1 MFLPRLTKGFSK
13 TPSLSFLISK
23 RFSSPR
29 SQFPPPDVQFPPPTG
44 QYPPIYLPEPASSPS
59 IPSNI
64 STSIHG
70 SSANADEQESKSS
83 RILRGIRRFIVIFYV
98 SSELLD
104 LIEYLDFL
112 EDHTHLRLPVDL
124 VPEEE
129 EAHFSHDSGL
139 MLLLRLIPAYG
150 FGWGK
155 SPSLWMLSLWS
166 LNLIHRRLA
175 LFALE
180 TRAPSWLEQAL
191 SDRSGR
197 WRSEPLSEARRVE
210 LTNESSENGS
220 VLLNH
225 HNKDLME
232 HLDFIDRALKS
243 VGSPVNIKPRDGT
256 VTQTST
262 SGSITQ
268 NMEVGG
274 GYVTAVHVMRVEAA
288 PKAGLHTP
296 CLVFFQVHRFDYRWG
311 SSASWCVSRI
321 EIVSTRG
328 RGGLVL
334 ERALDAL
341 HTEVFLDDIEL

>member
-23 RFSSPR
+23 RFSSSR

-59 IPSNI
+59 IPSNV

-129 EAHFSHDSGL
+129 EAHFSHASGL

-155 SPSLWMLSLWS
+155 SPSL
-166 LNLIHRRLA
+166 
-175 LFALE
+175 
-180 TRAPSWLEQAL
+180 
-191 SDRSGR
+191 
-197 WRSEPLSEARRVE
+197 
-210 LTNESSENGS
+210 
-220 VLLNH
+220 
-225 HNKDLME
+225 
-232 HLDFIDRALKS
+232 
-243 VGSPVNIKPRDGT
+243 
-256 VTQTST
+256 
-262 SGSITQ
+262 
-268 NMEVGG
+268 
-274 GYVTAVHVMRVEAA
+274 
-288 PKAGLHTP
+288 
-296 CLVFFQVHRFDYRWG
+296 
-311 SSASWCVSRI
+311 
-321 EIVSTRG
+321 
-328 RGGLVL
+328 
-334 ERALDAL
+334 
-341 HTEVFLDDIEL
+341 